1 MIKLIKNIKVY
12 APEYIGIKDIL
23 IADGVIC
30 KIEDKI
36 DNCDYAEITDGSNLI
51 ATPGFIDQHIHIT
64 GGGGEGG
71 FHSRVPEIQLT
82 DLTSAG
88 ITTVV
93 GLLGTDVYT
102 RNIENLLSKTK
113 ALNEEGITAYCLTG
127 GYRYPSITLTDSVE
141 KDLVFI
147 NEIIGLKLAISDHRS
162 SQITYDE
169 LKRLASQVRLASM
182 ISNKNGYIHL
192 HLGRDQ
198 ESINMI
204 FKLLESTSLPISMF
218 RPTHVNK
225 IYEDA
230 VKFANLGGMI
240 DFTVNLKES
249 SIKQLIRALDLC
261 PIENITISSD
271 GNGSLPEWNE
281 NNDLIGMKVSSSQNI
296 LKLVQELVNNETL
309 DVADVLSLWTKNAAK
324 SIGMY
329 PKKGTLQPYSDADLN
344 IFDND
349 FSLVHVMAKGQWMI
363 KDNTIQKYGIF
374 ERKK

>member
-23 IADGVIC
+23 IADGIIC
-30 KIEDKI
+30 KIEEKI
-36 DNCDYAEITDGSNLI
+36 DGCDYAEITDGSNLI

-102 RNIENLLSKTK
+102 RNIENLLSKAK
-113 ALNEEGITAYCLTG
+113 SLNEEGITAYCLTG
-127 GYRYPSITLTDSVE
+127 GYKYPSVTLTDSVE

-204 FKLLESTSLPISMF
+204 FKLLESTSLPINMF

-225 IYEDA
+225 IFDDA

-249 SIKQLIRALDLC
+249 SIRQLIRALDLC
-261 PIENITISSD
+261 PIHNITISSD

-281 NNDLIGMKVSSSQNI
+281 NKELIGMKVSSTQNI
-296 LKLVQELVNNETL
+296 LKLVQELVNIEAL
-309 DVADVLSLWTKNAAK
+309 DVADVLSLCTKNVAK

-344 IFDND
+344 MFDKD

-374 ERKK
+374 ERR

>member
-12 APEYIGIKDIL
+12 SPEYIGIKDIL
-23 IADGVIC
+23 IADGIIC
-30 KIEDKI
+30 QIEEKIED
-36 DNCDYAEITDGSNLI
+36 CDYAEITDGSNLI

-82 DLTSAG
+82 DLTTAG

-102 RNIENLLSKTK
+102 RNVENLLSKTK

-127 GYRYPSITLTDSVE
+127 GYKYPSITLTDSVE

-182 ISNKNGYIHL
+182 MSNKNGYIHL

-204 FKLLESTSLPISMF
+204 FKLIESTSLPISMF

-225 IYEDA
+225 IFDDA

-249 SIKQLIRALDLC
+249 AINQLIKALDLC

-271 GNGSLPEWNE
+271 GNGSLPEWNDNQE
-281 NNDLIGMKVSSSQNI
+281 LIGMKVSSSQNI
-296 LKLVQELVNNETL
+296 LTLVQELVNVKTL
-309 DVADVLSLWTKNAAK
+309 DTADVLSLCTKNAAK

-329 PKKGTLQPYSDADLN
+329 PKKGSLQPHSDADLN
-344 IFDND
+344 IFNKD

-363 KDNTIQKYGIF
+363 KDNIIQKYGIF
-374 ERKK
+374 ERR

>member
-309 DVADVLSLWTKNAAK
+309 DVADVLSLCTKNAAK